1 MRAVLRLAWRDIRRA
16 KGRSALIIAMIG
28 LPVLVIS
35 ALLTG
40 YSTMMVS
47 PREGVEVSLGRADAI
62 VRPSSVHGPVAQEPL
77 SAWAYHAG
85 LGNRP
90 SEPWRPEEVAALLP
104 PGHRAL
110 PYQVGTTEVR
120 LPGGFEAL
128 DAVEVD
134 LRDPLTDGMRTLVEG
149 RLPAAAG
156 EVAVTEAVLD
166 LGVRLGDTVPVTRQE
181 RPATVVGVVEHPQQ
195 PAADEIVSLPGLLL
209 LNPSKGLDLGFL
221 VDTPAP
227 VTWQDVQR
235 LNQAGLGVL
244 SRTVIMDPP
253 DKPSR
258 SGYAPGY
265 QLGFALAVFMV
276 VLEVVLL
283 AGPAFTV
290 GLRRRRDELATVAAQ
305 GASKRHLRMIVL
317 ADGLLLGGLGAI
329 AGGALGVVLAL
340 VGTPFVARLGTPLG
354 PPEVPWAQVL
364 AVVALGLVS
373 GVCAAVAPAAQ
384 VGRES
389 RSARQKAG
397 RPVLGAVL
405 VGLGLVAT
413 ALVLQSDAVFGFR
426 AREWRDLNDVLV
438 VAAAVVVVLGVIA
451 LMPWLVVRSGRAA
464 RRLPLVL
471 RLPVRDASRHRV
483 RTASAAAA
491 VMAVTAAALA
501 FAIGYQ
507 SNHMGN
513 LANYRAGAPLG
524 MMMVNGQHGVATWER
539 VRAEAE
545 AQLPGVRLVPGMVA
559 LDAEDRVI
567 TFSMPRTCSGRC
579 KSYGWHGEE
588 LPMGDAALLRLF
600 QGRDDPAAA
609 AALSEG
615 KAVIFD
621 PGVLIENGTITLNGY
636 YRYDGIADP
645 VRVTLPAVRVT
656 AADPAQGGAVLPA
669 SAVAAASGLKVAEA
683 RLYGMHVPADE
694 LRLERNLMAAGS
706 ADLFVEHGYPDP
718 MPGQLWI
725 LFGGSLVV
733 VLGGTLIATRLAA
746 ADWRQEQSTMAAIGA
761 GAGTHRG
768 MLAGQ
773 AGFIALLGTV
783 AGTFVGG
790 VAGAALAI
798 SLTAKWSG
806 VSVYGPQGYFEL
818 PDHTTFAVPWGF
830 TLAVV
835 LGLPLLAALIAGVF
849 TRRPR
854 PALTRRA
861 T

>member
-16 KGRSALIIAMIG
+16 KGRSALIMAMIG
-28 LPVLVIS
+28 LPVLVVS

-40 YSTMMVS
+40 YATVLVS
-47 PREGVEVSLGRADAI
+47 PREGVETSMGRADAI
-62 VRPSSVHGPVAQEPL
+62 VRPSSVHGPVEQHPL
-77 SAWAYHAG
+77 SAMAFHLG
-85 LGNRP
+85 LGNQP
-90 SEPWRPEEVAALLP
+90 PEPWRPEEVAALLP

-110 PYQVGTTEVR
+110 PYQVGTAEVR
-120 LPGGFEAL
+120 LPGGFETL

-166 LGVRLGDTVPVTRQE
+166 LGVRLGDTVPVTRHA
-181 RPATVVGVVEHPQQ
+181 RPATVVGVVEHPQR
-195 PAADEIVSLPGLLL
+195 PTADEIVSLPGLLL
-209 LNPSKGLDLGFL
+209 LRPQKGEDLGFL

-227 VTWQDVQR
+227 VTWPEVQR
-235 LNQAGLGVL
+235 LNRSGLGVL
-244 SRTVIMDPP
+244 SRAVIMDPP
-253 DKPSR
+253 DETSR

-265 QLGFALAVFMV
+265 ALGSALAVFMV

-290 GLRRRRDELATVAAQ
+290 GLRRRRDELATIAAQ

-329 AGGALGVVLAL
+329 AGGLLGVVLAL

-373 GVCAAVAPAAQ
+373 GVCAAIAPAVQ

-389 RSARQKAG
+389 RSARRKAG
-397 RPVLGAVL
+397 KPVLGVVL
-405 VGLGLVAT
+405 IGLGLAAT
-413 ALVLQSDAVFGFR
+413 VLILQGDAIFGFGSW
-426 AREWRDLNDVLV
+426 EWRALTDVLV
-438 VAAAVVVVLGVIA
+438 VAASVVVVLGVIA

-464 RRLPLVL
+464 RRLPMVL

-507 SNHMGN
+507 SNHRGN

-524 MMMVNGQHGVATWER
+524 MMMVNGQHGVTTWER

-545 AQLPGVRLVPGMVA
+545 ARLPGVGLVPGMVA

-567 TFSMPRTCSGRC
+567 TFSMPRTCSAGC

-621 PGVLIENGTITLNGY
+621 SGVIIDNGTITLNGY
-636 YRYDGIADP
+636 YRYDAIPDP
-645 VRVTLPAVRVT
+645 VRVTLPAVRAT

-669 SAVAAASGLKVAEA
+669 AAVAAASGLKVAEA

-694 LRLERNLMAAGS
+694 LRLERDLMAAGS

-718 MPGQLWI
+718 MAGQLWI
-725 LFGGSLVV
+725 LFGSSLVV

-746 ADWRQEQSTMAAIGA
+746 ADWRQEQATMAAIGA

-773 AGFIALLGTV
+773 AGFIALLGSV
-783 AGTFVGG
+783 AGMFVGG

-798 SLTAKWSG
+798 SLTAKRSG
-806 VSVYGPQGYFEL
+806 SFEL
-818 PDHTTFAVPWGF
+818 PETTTFVVPWGF
-830 TLAVV
+830 TVAMV